1 MRLFLKMILFPITL
15 ILTVLVGILRL
26 FCHMSTMVL
35 GSISFLFFILG
46 LSVMILMQD
55 YRSGLQIIFF
65 SFALGPFRL
74 PFIVSFLVE
83 LIGLFNDSL
92 KTV

>member
-1 MRLFLKMILFPITL
+1 MRLFLKFILFPITL

-26 FCHMSTMVL
+26 LCHMSTMVL

-46 LSVMILMQD
+46 LTVMLLMQD
-55 YRSGLQIIFF
+55 YRSGFQIMIL
-65 SFALGPFRL
+65 SFALGPFGL

>member
-1 MRLFLKMILFPITL
+1 MRLFLKFILFSITL
-15 ILTVLVGILRL
+15 ILTVLVAILRL
-26 FCHMSTMVL
+26 LCHMSTMVL

-46 LSVMILMQD
+46 LTVMLLLQD
-55 YRSGLQIIFF
+55 YRSGLQIMIL
-65 SFALGPFRL
+65 SFALGPFGL

>member
-15 ILTVLVGILRL
+15 ILTILVGILRL
-26 FCHMSTMVL
+26 FFHMSTMVL
-35 GSISFLFFILG
+35 GSISVLFFILG
-46 LSVMILMQD
+46 LAVMFLMQD
-55 YRSGLQIIFF
+55 YRGGLQIMIL
-65 SFALGPFRL
+65 SFVLGPFGL

>member
-26 FCHMSTMVL
+26 LCHLSTMVL

-46 LSVMILMQD
+46 LAVMILMQD
-55 YRSGLQIIFF
+55 YRGGLQIMIL
-65 SFALGPFRL
+65 SFALGPFGL

>member
-1 MRLFLKMILFPITL
+1 MRLFLKMILFPVTL

-26 FCHMSTMVL
+26 VCHTSTMVL

-46 LSVMILMQD
+46 LAVMLLMQD
-55 YRSGLQIIFF
+55 YRGGMQIMIL
-65 SFALGPFRL
+65 SFALGPFGL

>member
-1 MRLFLKMILFPITL
+1 MRLFLKFILFPITL

-26 FCHMSTMVL
+26 LCHMSTIVL

-46 LSVMILMQD
+46 LTVMLLMQD
-55 YRSGLQIIFF
+55 YRSGFQIMIL
-65 SFALGPFRL
+65 SFALGPFGL

>member
-1 MRLFLKMILFPITL
+1 
-15 ILTVLVGILRL
+15 
-26 FCHMSTMVL
+26 
-35 GSISFLFFILG
+35 
-46 LSVMILMQD
+46 MILMQD
-55 YRSGLQIIFF
+55 YRGGLQIMIL
-65 SFALGPFRL
+65 SFALGPFGL

>member
-15 ILTVLVGILRL
+15 ILTVLVGLLRL

-46 LSVMILMQD
+46 LAVMILMQD
-55 YRSGLQIIFF
+55 YRGGLQIMIL
-65 SFALGPFRL
+65 SFALGPFGL

>member
-1 MRLFLKMILFPITL
+1 MIL
-15 ILTVLVGILRL
+15 
-26 FCHMSTMVL
+26 
-35 GSISFLFFILG
+35 SF
-46 LSVMILMQD
+46 V
-55 YRSGLQIIFF
+55 
-65 SFALGPFRL
+65 LGPFGL

>member
-46 LSVMILMQD
+46 LAVMILMQD
-55 YRSGLQIIFF
+55 YRGGLQIMIL
-65 SFALGPFRL
+65 SFALGPFGL